1 MQGRQLPGMRGTIAQ
16 TQTLAMNALAAQG
29 MNFQRAEPNSEKA
42 AP

>member
-1 MQGRQLPGMRGTIAQ
+1 MQARQLPGMRGTIA
-16 TQTLAMNALAAQG
+16 QTLAMNALAAQG